1 MSESIFTLYR
11 DEKFEKIRYYLKERG
26 FVTLDALM
34 NFDFDELLF
43 VPGVSELLISDAK
56 QLFSFY
62 ESLSS
67 TVKETS
73 SATEPVCEE
82 ILASLENSD
91 MAVIVDIDEAERQND
106 ECEVL
111 SQRAAKI
118 KDALISDV
126 YANVHRS
133 TPFIL
138 KCTNDGKLYMSQLS
152 DIDFDEAA
160 NLKGL
165 GIASAENLRKIYI
178 EFINASSCP
187 DNYSDK
193 SLHSS
198 NPIDYLPLSVRAKN
212 CLKQTGIS
220 SLEELYSLAAED
232 LMNIKHMGIKTCQE
246 ILAFCENASFSE
258 PESSKHYYLENVV
271 SENKP
276 IPVVLLRNIGVSEQ
290 GIDLFLKNNYL
301 TIGDLCE
308 RGLTPRE
315 YSFARI
321 VNDYMSIPVT
331 ERFINAID
339 ALKDSAKV
347 SMLRRCNGAT
357 LEEIGKELQ
366 LTRERVRQILAKT
379 CRKLA
384 DTAELVAGTLLSSDN
399 AAFAYSDLMKLFSAE
414 ESAMYCKLVL
424 QDSAYVQYFKFS
436 DSFVNIAVCGSD
448 IEDKLKEFTEEII
461 GEGINFYD
469 NLELIES
476 ELKKHKLDY
485 FDAADIMNYLVHN
498 RYRFY
503 GDYVT
508 KGSQPYAIICHDAVR
523 KFFKFDI
530 KLDSD
535 EDNEDMRT
543 LRGIIAKRYQGL
555 RLPPNNRA
563 LTAGMTRDASKLILS
578 GRGRYCPIEK
588 VIYSVSLFE
597 EIRNFIQN
605 SSQTT
610 FYYAELFS
618 HFQGRL
624 LAETNINNSNFLHG
638 MLKFLYPGEFEYE
651 RDLMV
656 KIGELRQDVDDR
668 LSQLLL
674 KNGCSMTKAEI
685 KRAIPGINDF
695 VILFSVMRLPEVIQW
710 NYNEFNHIG
719 NIIISREERLMLFD
733 ALKTQTELH
742 NGYSSDTLLFNAVK
756 DTCKDFF
763 ARNDITNPQNLYY
776 VVSCFFE
783 NEYRFRRPH
792 ILSKDFPVQ
801 EISAANIVQAL
812 LHCETDL
819 NYEKFNRLAAELGW
833 AGGTAFAI
841 FSDLEKD
848 FIRVSENDYIRK
860 NYFGISQ
867 SLINSLSELLRGLVS
882 KSGYFAFSSIFDYDS
897 FPKCSYK
904 WNGFLL
910 ESLITEYNTGF
921 RIISPQ
927 IRDRRYQRG
936 IIIPDDSPL
945 VTFEDLVLGS
955 LISDGISN
963 LSEAELL
970 KYLKIHGLI
979 MTSTIPQELYECP
992 RIPFKN
998 EVFIV
1003 KG

>member
-1 MSESIFTLYR
+1 MSESIYTLYR

-26 FVTLDALM
+26 FITLDTLM
-34 NFDFDELLF
+34 HFDFDELLF
-43 VPGVSELLISDAK
+43 VPGVSELLISEAK
-56 QLFSFY
+56 QLFSLY

-67 TVKETS
+67 TAEETA

-82 ILASLENSD
+82 TLASLEN
-91 MAVIVDIDEAERQND
+91 VDIDEAERQND
-106 ECEVL
+106 QCEIL
-111 SQRAAKI
+111 SQQAVKI
-118 KDALISDV
+118 KDALITDV
-126 YANVHRS
+126 YSNVPRS
-133 TPFIL
+133 APFIL
-138 KCTNDGKLYMSQLS
+138 KCTNDRKLYMSQLS
-152 DIDFDEAA
+152 DIDFDQAA

-165 GIASAENLRKIYI
+165 GIASVENLRKIYI
-178 EFINASSCP
+178 EFINSPSLP
-187 DNYSDK
+187 DDYTANE

-212 CLKQTGIS
+212 CIKQAGIS
-220 SLEELYSLAAED
+220 SLEGLLSLSAED
-232 LMNIKHMGIKTCQE
+232 LMSIKNMGAKTCQE
-246 ILAFCENASFSE
+246 ILAYCESASFLE
-258 PESSKHYYLENVV
+258 IESSKLYYLEDVV

-276 IPVVLLRNIGVSEQ
+276 IPIAMLRNIGVSEQ
-290 GIDLFLKNNYL
+290 GIDLFLKSNCVI
-301 TIGDLCE
+301 IGDLCA

-331 ERFINAID
+331 ERFTYAID

-366 LTRERVRQILAKT
+366 LTRERVRQILVKT

-384 DTAELVAGTLLSSDN
+384 GIAELVAGTLLSSDKAIFN
-399 AAFAYSDLMKLFSAE
+399 FSDLMKLFSNE
-414 ESAMYCKLVL
+414 ESTMYCKLVL
-424 QDSAYVQYFKFS
+424 QESDNIHYLKFS
-436 DSFVNIAVCGSD
+436 DSFINIAVCGTD
-448 IEDKLKEFTEEII
+448 IEDKLKKFTEEII
-461 GEGINFYD
+461 GEGINFFD

-476 ELKKHKLDY
+476 ELKKHTLDY
-485 FDAADIMNYLVHN
+485 FDSIDIMNFLVHN
-498 RYRFY
+498 GYRFY

-508 KGSQPYAIICHDAVR
+508 KGRQPYAIICHDAVR
-523 KFFKFDI
+523 KFFRFDI

-543 LRGIIAKRYQGL
+543 LREIIARRYQGL
-555 RLPPNNRA
+555 PLPPNNRA

-605 SSQTT
+605 SSQPT

-618 HFQGRL
+618 HFQGRF
-624 LAETNINNSNFLHG
+624 LAETNIDNSNFLHG
-638 MLKFLYPGEFEYE
+638 MLKFLYPNEFEYE
-651 RDLMV
+651 RDLMI
-656 KIGELRQDVDDR
+656 KIGGLRQDVDDR
-668 LSQLLL
+668 LSKLLIE
-674 KNGCSMTKAEI
+674 NGRSMTKADI

-695 VILFSVMRLPEVIQW
+695 VITFSAMRLPAVIQW
-710 NYNEFNHIG
+710 DYNEFNHIS
-719 NIIISREERLMLFD
+719 NIIISSEERITLFN
-733 ALKTQTELH
+733 AIKEQTELH
-742 NGYSSDTLLFNAVK
+742 NGYSSDTLLFNVAK
-756 DTCKDFF
+756 DLCKDFF
-763 ARNDITNPQNLYY
+763 ARNDISNPQNLYY
-776 VVSCFFE
+776 VVSCLFE
-783 NEYRFRRPH
+783 NEYRFRKPH

-801 EISAANIVQAL
+801 EISASNIAQVL

-819 NYEKFNRLAAELGW
+819 NYEKFSRLATELGW
-833 AGGTAFAI
+833 AGGTSYAI

-860 NYFGISQ
+860 IYFGISQ
-867 SLINSLSELLRGLVS
+867 ALINSLSELLRGLVS
-882 KSGYFAFSSIFDYDS
+882 KSGYFAFNSIFDYES

-921 RIISPQ
+921 RIIFPQ

-936 IIIPDDSPL
+936 IIISNDSPF
-945 VTFEDLVLGS
+945 VTFEDLVLGT
-955 LISDGISN
+955 LIADGIST
-963 LSEAELL
+963 LSETELL
-970 KYLKIHGLI
+970 KYLKMHGLI
-979 MTSTIPQELYECP
+979 MTNSIPQELYECP
-992 RIPFKN
+992 KLPFKN